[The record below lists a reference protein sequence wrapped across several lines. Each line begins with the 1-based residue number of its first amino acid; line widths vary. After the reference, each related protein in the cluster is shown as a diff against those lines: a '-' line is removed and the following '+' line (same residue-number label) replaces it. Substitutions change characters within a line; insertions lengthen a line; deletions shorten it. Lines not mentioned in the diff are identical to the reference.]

1 MSRHTT
7 KAIRVY
13 SDAIMR
19 VLKFISSLT
28 RPNHTKPCHRY
39 SPSQSNMRHALIS
52 VILTCETDEDTR
64 EPSECKKA
72 DENTSNVS
80 SNLPA
85 AQKEV
90 RKFDG
95 MLGSVRVVMRENK
108 PWFVAKE
115 VAACIEHKDVS
126 TMCKLCRDKDK
137 VVVRANDLTSAELAD
152 VKNREYTLIS
162 ESGLYR
168 ILAKCSLPKCESF
181 ETWGFDEVLPS
192 IRQTGSYS
200 VTTLALPDF
209 TNPAEAARAGAT
221 EYEQSVTAQKA
232 LSA

>member
-1 MSRHTT
+1 MKTQG
-7 KAIRVY
+7 K
-13 SDAIMR
+13 
-19 VLKFISSLT
+19 
-28 RPNHTKPCHRY
+28 
-39 SPSQSNMRHALIS
+39 
-52 VILTCETDEDTR
+52 
-64 EPSECKKA
+64 PSEGKKA
-72 DENTSNVS
+72 DENTSDVS

-108 PWFVAKE
+108 PWFVAKD
-115 VAACIEHKDVS
+115 VAACIEHSNVTK
-126 TMCKLCRDKDK
+126 MCELCRDKDK
-137 VVVRANDLTSAELAD
+137 ATITNFDEIGAINDLLIPQQMFSKSTT
-152 VKNREYTLIS
+152 NITLIS

-168 ILAKCSLPKCESF
+168 ILAKCSLPKCEPF
-181 ETWGFDEVLPS
+181 ESWVFDEVLPS

-200 VTTLALPDF
+200 VTTPALPDF